1 MENWQKKKKTRIEQH
16 SINKNKWSEYSLPYF
31 IWKFI
36 ANFIFR
42 LWVKVSKNKLVR
54 TVRRGVLPLF
64 QCEQMELFPTVNK
77 LFQFFFFE
85 TNFQLYLRVV
95 FNVFPDP
102 LIKSNWHLVDNLVL
116 HLNFYVTFYSV
127 FFSPVA
133 IWNCDNCS
141 RKPWNFFLITALHL
155 NSCSHSVL
163 SC

>member
-1 MENWQKKKKTRIEQH
+1 MIGIQFAVFYLKI
-16 SINKNKWSEYSLPYF
+16 YS
-31 IWKFI
+31 KFHFQ
-36 ANFIFR
+36 A
-42 LWVKVSKNKLVR
+42 LKVSKNKLVR

-127 FFSPVA
+127 FFFPLPFETV
-133 IWNCDNCS
+133 IIVRGN
-141 RKPWNFFLITALHL
+141 RGIFFSLPHCI
-155 NSCSHSVL
+155 
-163 SC
+163 